1 MFEEYEELIIFTLL
15 GRPSSLGLADIERE
29 ILGISDANHAAR
41 IPIVA
46 TDKTNL
52 QSAGGGGAVLHCTVT
67 SKHGLPG
74 LYHVF
79 DINIIDI

>member
-52 QSAGGGGAVLHCTVT
+52 
-67 SKHGLPG
+67 
-74 LYHVF
+74 
-79 DINIIDI
+79 